1 MVLVKRVVFR
11 SFWPG
16 NFRPKNYEKFQ
27 EISRNFPPPD
37 LRNLENSGISNF
49 LAGGQVLARC
59 TTSTSTLV
67 TTSKGLKHEI
77 LSKAR
82 NRLSDDQAIIL
93 YGMSEN
99 LQHLHKATVEM
110 MDKMQ
115 DSAGQ
120 YFPN

>member
-1 MVLVKRVVFR
+1 MRNL
-11 SFWPG
+11 
-16 NFRPKNYEKFQ
+16 
-27 EISRNFPPPD
+27 EISR
-37 LRNLENSGISNF
+37 ISNF

-99 LQHLHKATVEM
+99 LHHLHKARVEM
-110 MDKMQ
+110 MDKIQ